1 MAEEVLFDL
10 LHLELV
16 SLFTSFSDD
25 SKEFDASKLEAI
37 GYCTGY
43 RLVER
48 LTKDWARF
56 KDELDIMKFICKDFW
71 SNVFKKE
78 INNLRT
84 NNQGVYVLQDNSF
97 RFLSRVTH
105 SDQFLSATPKYLAF
119 TCGLVRGAL
128 MNLGIVSVVTADVST
143 PPNCKFQVIAHR
155 M

>member
-1 MAEEVLFDL
+1 MADEVLFDL
-10 LHLELV
+10 LHLEMV
-16 SLFTSFSDD
+16 CAFTSSAEDCKD
-25 SKEFDASKLEAI
+25 LDVSKLESI

-48 LTKDWARF
+48 LTKEWARF

-71 SNVFKKE
+71 SSVFKKE

-84 NNQGVYVLQDNSF
+84 NNQGVYVLHDNAF
-97 RFLSRVTH
+97 RFLTKVTN
-105 SDQFLSATPKYLAF
+105 SNQFLSATPKYIVF

-128 MNLGIVSVVTADVST
+128 MNLGITSVVTADVSA
-143 PPNCKFQVIAHR
+143 PPSCKFQVVAQR